1 MSGGP
6 ALRYAEPVPRVRR
19 RSSCGNSQD
28 FRQET
33 AGTPHRPPSLA
44 LEVQWPFQPLA
55 LEVQQR
61 CRGPGERATAGR
73 RYRIPAMGDERRA
86 GRPATFSSVDAGS

>member
-6 ALRYAEPVPRVRR
+6 ALRYAEPVPRAWR
-19 RSSCGNSQD
+19 RSSCGNSLD
-28 FRQET
+28 FRQKT
-33 AGTPHRPPSLA
+33 AGTPHRPPSFA
-44 LEVQWPFQPLA
+44 LEVQSPFQPLA

-61 CRGPGERATAGR
+61 CRGPGERAR
-73 RYRIPAMGDERRA
+73 RYQIPAMDNGQPV